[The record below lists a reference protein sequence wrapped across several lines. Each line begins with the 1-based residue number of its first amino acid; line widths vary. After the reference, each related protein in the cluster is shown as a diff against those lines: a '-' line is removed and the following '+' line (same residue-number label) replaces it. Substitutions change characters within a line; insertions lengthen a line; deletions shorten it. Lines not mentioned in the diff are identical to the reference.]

1 MSCGGRTSAQG
12 IQRTTV
18 PGVAAA
24 AGAAKTTVYRRYAT
38 PLALAL
44 APIGR
49 LNAEIPDVDTG
60 DARADLVTAVAPGR
74 IGRSGP
80 SRRSGRG

>member
-1 MSCGGRTSAQG
+1 MAAVGGG
-12 IQRTTV
+12 G
-18 PGVAAA
+18 GVDLT
-24 AGAAKTTVYRRYAT
+24 KTTVYRRNAT
-38 PLALAL
+38 PLALVL
-44 APIGR
+44 AAIGR